1 MRLSTDEYT
10 YGQPTNPIGTISMTK
25 LKNRLKKDAPELEIL
40 TFSNQ
45 RVNGILE
52 GASGFVRN
60 PASGQHVYISS
71 AYGRDGEILDQS
83 QGHSSDAGDRPR
95 PWRSGGRGLAIDRTA
110 RRNCAPARWDRRGP
124 CPLYCAPSFPP
135 GRSLLGS
142 PHRLLDGD
150 VSGRRQD

>member
-1 MRLSTDEYT
+1 MRLSTNEYT
-10 YGQPTNPIGTISMTK
+10 YGQPAIPTGTISMTK

-71 AYGRDGEILDQS
+71 AHGRDGEILVRRAKGPKDY
-83 QGHSSDAGDRPR
+83 AGERNHFTTFDEFIDTVRE
-95 PWRSGGRGLAIDRTA
+95 LAA
-110 RRNCAPARWDRRGP
+110 
-124 CPLYCAPSFPP
+124 
-135 GRSLLGS
+135 
-142 PHRLLDGD
+142 
-150 VSGRRQD
+150 